1 MPHIE
6 YDDDELG
13 LRPGWDTDPDSGQR
27 LSPTIREQLRKSL
40 VRTKENAELKA
51 ELDTIK
57 KTQSFQRAGVPNDA
71 RGDVFAK
78 TYDGPTD
85 PDSVRVAFE
94 ALFGKVEESGNGSA
108 AGTGAANGDA
118 AARRVLEAG
127 ATGAGT
133 AGAPGDVDLAVG
145 MTQVWEEAAAKAGGG
160 PAGDAAGNRALKAF
174 LEQNG
179 DVKFD
184 YDGRTVGLKNP
195 DID

>member
-1 MPHIE
+1 MPHLE
-6 YDDDELG
+6 YEDDELG
-13 LRPGWDTDPDSGQR
+13 LRPGWDVDPDTGQR
-27 LSPTIREQLRKSL
+27 MPPHIREALRKSV
-40 VRTKENAELKA
+40 VRQKENEDLKA
-51 ELDTIK
+51 ELEGFK
-57 KTQSFQRAGVPNDA
+57 KSQALQRAGVPNDA

-78 TYDGPTD
+78 TYDGPSD

-94 ALFGKVEESGNGSA
+94 LLFGKVDEPANGST
-108 AGTGAANGDA
+108 AGSASATGDA

-127 ATGAGT
+127 STGAGT

-145 MTQVWEEAAAKAGGG
+145 MTQAWEEAAAKGG
-160 PAGDAAGNRALKAF
+160 PAAGNRALKAF

-184 YDGRTVGLKNP
+184 YDGRSVGLKNP

>member
-13 LRPGWDTDPDSGQR
+13 LKPGWDSDPDSGQR

-40 VRTKENAELKA
+40 VREQRATELEAENSLLKKA
-51 ELDTIK
+51 ET
-57 KTQSFQRAGVPNDA
+57 FRRAGVPSDA

-78 TYDGPTD
+78 TYDGPQD

-94 ALFGKVEESGNGSA
+94 ALFGKADESANGSA
-108 AGTGAANGDA
+108 AGNTSAGGDA
-118 AARRVLEAG
+118 AANRVVQAG

-133 AGAPGDVDLAVG
+133 GGASGDVDLAEG
-145 MTQVWEEAAAKAGGG
+145 MTQAWEEAAAKGG
-160 PAGDAAGNRALKAF
+160 PSAGNRALKAF

-184 YDGRTVGLKNP
+184 YDGRSVGLKNP